1 MAKVGDSIIRKG
13 YIPIAC
19 DMRGAISWKGEY
31 LHNFWMWNRQ
41 HMESKDGK
49 RLIQTIRVT
58 ELKEAA
64 LKYWRDKWVPVEPI
78 DEEFLRRMEQALRDH
93 RGLKRQGVKFP
104 EGAFLEMPEPIEDML
119 AGEGALPRAPEKLVP
134 AEPAPAVVSGG
145 SKRGAESPAVRRK
158 KPKKA

>member
-1 MAKVGDSIIRKG
+1 MAKVGDSIIKKG

-31 LHNFWMWNRQ
+31 LHDFWMWNRQ

-64 LKYWRDKWVPVEPI
+64 LKYWRDKWVPVLPI

-119 AGEGALPRAPEKLVP
+119 EGMGALPHANEK
-134 AEPAPAVVSGG
+134 PAPTG
-145 SKRGAESPAVRRK
+145 SRRKAGTTAVRRK
-158 KPKKA
+158 KTKKA

>member
-1 MAKVGDSIIRKG
+1 MAKVGDSIIKKG

-31 LHNFWMWNRQ
+31 LHDFWMWNRQ

-64 LKYWRDKWVPVEPI
+64 LKYWRDKWVPVLPI

-119 AGEGALPRAPEKLVP
+119 EGIGALPHVHEK
-134 AEPAPAVVSGG
+134 PAPTD
-145 SKRGAESPAVRRK
+145 SKRKAGTTAVRRK
-158 KPKKA
+158 KTKKA